1 MIRSGCVG
9 FEADV
14 LVLVLALVLLCRVLL
29 LMRAEDCGGG
39 GWNDGGGCVSLAQAR
54 EAGEGGVSIS

>member
-1 MIRSGCVG
+1 MIRFGCVG

-29 LMRAEDCGGG
+29 LIRAEDCGGG
-39 GWNDGGGCVSLAQAR
+39 GWND
-54 EAGEGGVSIS
+54 